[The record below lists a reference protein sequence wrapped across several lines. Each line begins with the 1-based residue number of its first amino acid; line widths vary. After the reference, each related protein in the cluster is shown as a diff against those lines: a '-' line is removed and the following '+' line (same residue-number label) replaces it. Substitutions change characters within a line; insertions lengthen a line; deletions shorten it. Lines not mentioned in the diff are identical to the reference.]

1 MKTEYLKLDLSK
13 HLNAQLMPAAEI
25 IKRGGL
31 VVFPTETVYG
41 LGASALDADASQKI
55 YAAKGRPSDNP
66 LIIHISSPKEAE
78 KYCVT
83 NEKYYLLA
91 EKFLPGPLTV
101 IMPKKEIIPKT
112 VTGGLDTVAVRCP
125 ENEAARA
132 LIRLSG
138 VPIAAPSANISGKP
152 SPTSAAHVKE
162 DLDGKVDM
170 IVDGGE
176 CRIGLES
183 TIVKLDCDGATLLR
197 PGAITPEM
205 LEEVLGKI
213 KLDGGI
219 TKKNET
225 DAAPLAPGMK
235 YKHYAPRAQVYLL
248 KGKRGKIKEFIK
260 EKIAEDKLTGVLCFD
275 ELADEVG
282 GEYTFRFGRA
292 DDGASHAK
300 LLFKALRY
308 FDETGVNRIYATAV
322 GTDGIDLATYNR
334 MLKASGY
341 TIIEI
346 E

>member
-13 HLNAQLMPAAEI
+13 PLDAQLMPAAEI

-66 LIIHISSPKEAE
+66 LIIHISSPEEAE

-101 IMPKKEIIPKT
+101 IMPKKDIIPKT

-152 SPTSAAHVKE
+152 SPTSAAHVRE

-170 IVDGGE
+170 IIDGGE

-183 TIVKLDCDGATLLR
+183 TIVKLDSDGATLLR

-205 LEEVLGKI
+205 LGEVLGNI

-219 TKKNET
+219 TRKNET

-248 KGKRGKIKEFIK
+248 KGERGKVGEFIK

-275 ELADEVG
+275 ELADDVG
-282 GEYTFRFGRA
+282 GEYTFRFGKA
-292 DDGASHAK
+292 DDGSMHAK

-308 FDETGVNRIYATAV
+308 FDETGVNKIYATAV
-322 GTDGIDLATYNR
+322 GTEGIDLATYNR

-341 TIIEI
+341 TIIEVK
-346 E
+346 